1 MNDIATIQAILSG
14 EILIFVFHSS
24 TTFRWMLRIKPSPN
38 RCMSSLCGSKESGE
52 KKMGKK
58 RKRCTHGFT
67 RFTWVLLF
75 TGYCRVVAS
84 SVDNIAMALI
94 LNHFYIIYYYD
105 FIQFHWFCVNLNMA
119 SSHENGINICHKYM
133 RILLFALNWRFNFIQ
148 FECSTEIVCYTF

>member
-1 MNDIATIQAILSG
+1 MTLLPYKRFLAVRNWFLFSIHQPHFG
-14 EILIFVFHSS
+14 ECYELNRH
-24 TTFRWMLRIKPSPN
+24 RIVACHLYAAARKVE
-38 RCMSSLCGSKESGE
+38 RRKW
-52 KKMGKK
+52 GKK
-58 RKRCTHGFT
+58 RKRCTHGFM

-133 RILLFALNWRFNFIQ
+133 RILLFALNWRFNLIQ